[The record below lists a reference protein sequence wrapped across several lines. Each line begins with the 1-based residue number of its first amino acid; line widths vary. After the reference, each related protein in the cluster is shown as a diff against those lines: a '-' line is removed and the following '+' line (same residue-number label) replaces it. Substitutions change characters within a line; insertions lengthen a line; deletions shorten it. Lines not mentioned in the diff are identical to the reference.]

1 VGCEVLRQTLRMP
14 RIPANNI
21 EIEYETFGT
30 PDGVPMLMVNGFTS
44 QLTGVE
50 VGLCEAFAA
59 AGRYVIRYDNRDVGK
74 STWFDGIDPAST
86 PYTISDMAADGMG
99 LIRALGI
106 ESAHI
111 FGMSM
116 GGMLVQRM
124 AINHPSQVRSLTSV
138 MSNTGNRAFG
148 AATAEAMT
156 ALLRPAAEDRETYI
170 EQSAHDRAIW
180 SSKKFFDLEWEK
192 QRLARDRDRAFHPQ
206 GNARQYAAIVAEG
219 PREDA
224 LAQLNVPTLVLHGLD
239 DTLITPSGGERTASL
254 IPGST
259 LVLVKDMGHDLPR
272 ELWPLYV
279 GLVTGHQN
287 RAELLWKP
295 AP

>member
-1 VGCEVLRQTLRMP
+1 MP
-14 RIPANNI
+14 RIHANNI
-21 EIEYETFGT
+21 EIEYETFGA

-44 QLTGVE
+44 QLTGIE

-59 AGRYVIRYDNRDVGK
+59 VGRYVIRYDNRDVGK
-74 STWFDGIDPAST
+74 STWFDGIDPSTT

-99 LIRALGI
+99 LISALGV

-124 AINHPSQVRSLTSV
+124 AINHPKQVRSLTSV
-138 MSNTGNRAFG
+138 MSNTGNREFG
-148 AATAEAMT
+148 AATPEAMT
-156 ALLRPAAEDRETYI
+156 ALLRPAAEDRATYI
-170 EQSAHDRAIW
+170 NQSALDRAIW
-180 SSKKFFDLEWEK
+180 SSKKFFDLAWET
-192 QRLARDRDRAFHPQ
+192 QRLARDRDRAFHPE
-206 GNARQYAAIVAEG
+206 GNARQYAAIIAEG

-224 LAQLNVPTLVLHGLD
+224 LRALDIPTLVLHGLD
-239 DTLITPSGGERTASL
+239 DTLITPSGGERTADL

-272 ELWPLYV
+272 ELWPFYV

-287 RAELLWKP
+287 RAELLW
-295 AP
+295 

>member
-1 VGCEVLRQTLRMP
+1 MP
-14 RIPANNI
+14 RIHANSI
-21 EIEYETFGT
+21 DIEYETFGS
-30 PDGVPMLMVNGFTS
+30 PEGVPMLMVNGFTS
-44 QLTGVE
+44 QLTGIE
-50 VGLCEAFAA
+50 VGFCEAFAA

-74 STWFDGIDPAST
+74 STWFDGIDAATT

-99 LIRALGI
+99 LVRALGI

-124 AINHPSQVRSLTSV
+124 AINHPTQVRSLTSV
-138 MSNTGNRAFG
+138 MSNTGNREFG
-148 AATAEAMT
+148 AATSDALT

-170 EQSAHDRAIW
+170 NQSALDRAIW
-180 SSKKFFDLEWEK
+180 SSKKFFDLAWET
-192 QRLARDRDRAFHPQ
+192 QRLTRDRDRAFHPE
-206 GNARQYAAIVAEG
+206 GNARQFAAIAAEG

-224 LAQLNVPTLVLHGLD
+224 LRALDVPTLVLHGLD
-239 DTLITPSGGERTASL
+239 DTLITPSGGERTADL

-272 ELWPLYV
+272 ELWPFFV

-287 RAELLWKP
+287 RADLLWR
-295 AP
+295 